1 MRRSIFAPTNL
12 AATLAAALLMTM
24 ALARPAAAQV
34 EQQALVDRST
44 LAVQEMLGAAGPADA
59 GYYNDAVTMLRRAR
73 AVMICPRVFRA
84 GFILGGQGG
93 SCVLM
98 ARDGAGSWSS
108 PAFYSLGA
116 GSLGLQIGVQDAMVL
131 MMVLTD
137 KGLSALMDSQFKVGA
152 DASIAVATIGAGIS
166 GSTTAAVGAD
176 IVTFAKTRGL
186 YAGIALDGS
195 LLSSR
200 SDWNR
205 VYYNQSVAA
214 RQIVVDMAAH
224 NPGADPLRGALM
236 RFGGAPAAAAP
247 AQPYQQQP
255 QGYQPQGNQPQGNQ
269 PQGFQTQGYQPPP
282 AYQGGVQSQP
292 LR

>member
-1 MRRSIFAPTNL
+1 MRRSIFAPIPL
-12 AATLAAALLMTM
+12 AGALLLMT
-24 ALARPAAAQV
+24 ALCAGGARPAVAQV

-59 GYYNDAVTMLRRAR
+59 GHYNDAVTMLRRAR
-73 AVMICPRVFRA
+73 AVMVCPRVFRA

-93 SCVLM
+93 SCVLL

-108 PAFYSLGA
+108 PAFYSLGS
-116 GSLGLQIGVQDAMVL
+116 GSLGFQIGVQDAMVM

-152 DASIAVATIGAGIS
+152 DASIAVATIGGGIA

-195 LLSSR
+195 LLSTR

-205 VYYNQSVAA
+205 AYYGQSVGA

-236 RFGGAPAAAAP
+236 RFGGAPAATA
-247 AQPYQQQP
+247 AQPYQQQ
-255 QGYQPQGNQPQGNQ
+255 QQQ
-269 PQGFQTQGYQPPP
+269 PQGFQQPGYQPPP
-282 AYQGGVQSQP
+282 SYQQGGGVQAEP

>member
-1 MRRSIFAPTNL
+1 MRRSIFAPIPL
-12 AATLAAALLMTM
+12 AGALLLTT
-24 ALARPAAAQV
+24 ALCAGGARPAVAQV

-44 LAVQEMLGAAGPADA
+44 LAVQEMLGAAGPANA
-59 GYYNDAVTMLRRAR
+59 AHYNDAVTMLRRAR
-73 AVMICPRVFRA
+73 AVMVCPRVFRA

-93 SCVLM
+93 SCVLL

-108 PAFYSLGA
+108 PAFYSLGS
-116 GSLGLQIGVQDAMVL
+116 GSLGFQIGVQDAMVM

-152 DASIAVATIGAGIS
+152 DASIAVATIGGGIA

-195 LLSSR
+195 LLSTR

-205 VYYNQSVAA
+205 AYYGQSVGA

-236 RFGGAPAAAAP
+236 RFGGAPAATA
-247 AQPYQQQP
+247 AQPYQQQ
-255 QGYQPQGNQPQGNQ
+255 QPQSFQQP
-269 PQGFQTQGYQPPP
+269 GYQPPP
-282 AYQGGVQSQP
+282 SYQQGGGVQAEP

>member
-1 MRRSIFAPTNL
+1 MRRSIFAPIPL
-12 AATLAAALLMTM
+12 AGALLLTT
-24 ALARPAAAQV
+24 ALCAGGARPAAAQV

-59 GYYNDAVTMLRRAR
+59 AHYNDAVTMLRRAR
-73 AVMICPRVFRA
+73 AVMVCPRVFRA

-93 SCVLM
+93 SCVLL

-108 PAFYSLGA
+108 PAFYSLGS
-116 GSLGLQIGVQDAMVL
+116 GSLGFQIGVQDAMVM

-152 DASIAVATIGAGIS
+152 DASIAVATIGGGIA

-195 LLSSR
+195 LLSTR

-205 VYYNQSVAA
+205 AYYGQSVGA

-224 NPGADPLRGALM
+224 NPGADPLRGTLM
-236 RFGGAPAAAAP
+236 RFGGAPAATA
-247 AQPYQQQP
+247 AQPYQQQ
-255 QGYQPQGNQPQGNQ
+255 QQQQPQSFQQP
-269 PQGFQTQGYQPPP
+269 GYQPPP
-282 AYQGGVQSQP
+282 SYQQGGGVQAEP

>member
-1 MRRSIFAPTNL
+1 MRRSIFSSIPAPARGL
-12 AATLAAALLMTM
+12 ALAGLAML

-34 EQQALVDRST
+34 EEQALVDRST
-44 LAVQEMLGAAGPADA
+44 LAVQEMLGAGDGNAAHF
-59 GYYNDAVTMLRRAR
+59 NDAITLLRRAR
-73 AVMICPRVFRA
+73 AVMVCPRIFRA

-93 SCVLM
+93 SCLLL

-108 PAFYSLGA
+108 PAFYSLGS
-116 GSLGLQIGVQDAMVL
+116 GSIGFQIGVQDAMVM

-152 DASIAVATIGAGIS
+152 DASIAVATIGGGIA

-195 LLSSR
+195 LISAR
-200 SDWNR
+200 SDANR
-205 VYYNQSVAA
+205 AYYGQDYSA
-214 RQIVVDMAAH
+214 RQLVVDMAAH
-224 NPGADPLRGALM
+224 NPGADPLRGALL
-236 RFGGAPAAAAP
+236 RYGTQNAAP
-247 AQPYQQQP
+247 TAAQPMQQQP
-255 QGYQPQGNQPQGNQ
+255 ATSYQTPN
-269 PQGFQTQGYQPPP
+269 YQAPP
-282 AYQGGVQSQP
+282 AYQPNGGVTATP

>member
-1 MRRSIFAPTNL
+1 MRRKIILSALACGIAGL
-12 AATLAAALLMTM
+12 AALP
-24 ALARPAAAQV
+24 RPAQAQQ

-44 LAVQEMLGAAGPADA
+44 LAVQEMLGSGNGENAAHF
-59 GYYNDAVTMLRRAR
+59 NDAIALLRRAR
-73 AVMICPRVFRA
+73 AVMVCPRVFKA

-93 SCVLM
+93 SCVML

-108 PAFYSLGA
+108 PAFYSLGS
-116 GSLGLQIGVQDAMVL
+116 GSIGFQIGVQDAMV
-131 MMVLTD
+131 MMVILTD
-137 KGLSALMDSQFKVGA
+137 KGLSALMDSQFKLGA
-152 DASIAVATIGAGIS
+152 DASIAVATIGGGIS

-186 YAGIALDGS
+186 FAGVSLDGS

-200 SDWNR
+200 SEWNR
-205 VYYNQSVAA
+205 AYYGQSLGA

-236 RFGGAPAAAAP
+236 RFGSAPQGLAPAAPGAASGQAFQTP
-247 AQPYQQQP
+247 
-255 QGYQPQGNQPQGNQ
+255 GYQA
-269 PQGFQTQGYQPPP
+269 PP
-282 AYQGGVQSQP
+282 AYQQGGGVQAQP

>member
-1 MRRSIFAPTNL
+1 MRRSIFAPIAL
-12 AATLAAALLMTM
+12 AGALLLAS
-24 ALARPAAAQV
+24 ALARPAAAQM

-44 LAVQEMLGAAGPADA
+44 LAVQEMLGAAGGADA
-59 GYYNDAVTMLRRAR
+59 AHYNDAVTMLRRAR
-73 AVMICPRVFRA
+73 AVMVCPRVFRA

-93 SCVLM
+93 SCVLL

-116 GSLGLQIGVQDAMVL
+116 GSLGLQIGVQDAMVM

-152 DASIAVATIGAGIS
+152 DASIAVATVGAGIS
-166 GSTTAAVGAD
+166 GATTAAVGAD

-195 LLSSR
+195 LISAR

-205 VYYNQSVAA
+205 VYYGQSVGA

-236 RFGGAPAAAAP
+236 RFGGAPAATAAP
-247 AQPYQQQP
+247 SYQQQQP
-255 QGYQPQGNQPQGNQ
+255 QGFQQPN
-269 PQGFQTQGYQPPP
+269 YQPPP
-282 AYQGGVQSQP
+282 SYQQGGGVQAEP

>member
-1 MRRSIFAPTNL
+1 MRRSIFAST
-12 AATLAAALLMTM
+12 ARASALLLTTALCAM
-24 ALARPAAAQV
+24 LARPAAAQV

-44 LAVQEMLGAAGPADA
+44 LAVQEMLGGAGGPDAAH
-59 GYYNDAVTMLRRAR
+59 YNDAVTMLRRAR
-73 AVMICPRVFRA
+73 AVMVCPRVFRA

-93 SCVLM
+93 SCVLL

-116 GSLGLQIGVQDAMVL
+116 GSLGLQIGVQDAMVM

-137 KGLSALMDSQFKVGA
+137 RGLSALMDSQFKVGA

-166 GSTTAAVGAD
+166 GATTAAVGAD

-195 LLSSR
+195 LVSSR

-205 VYYNQSVAA
+205 VYYGQSVGA

-236 RFGGAPAAAAP
+236 RFGGAPAGTAAP
-247 AQPYQQQP
+247 QPYQQQ
-255 QGYQPQGNQPQGNQ
+255 QS
-269 PQGFQTQGYQPPP
+269 FQQQDYQPPP
-282 AYQGGVQSQP
+282 SYQPGGGVRAEP